1 MGRYLVLVPMALALA
16 ACGGGSGGGGGGAL
30 SLDPVASAATKTAKS
45 GGEHMTFRV
54 RIRPPGPGPSLSIT
68 GSGDFDVSR
77 HVGRATLQ
85 FSGLPQIG
93 GPAEEIV
100 DGSVVYVRFPFLEGR
115 LPSGKHWL
123 KVDLEKQARAM
134 GIDLNALMQNSTT
147 DPTQLLRYLEAA
159 STGVEKIGPERV
171 AGVATTHYSATVDF
185 DKLARA
191 RPNEKSS
198 IKRLEQLTGVQYVP
212 VDVWID
218 RDHYVRKVKES
229 IEMHLLPPG
238 GATTRMVMSFE
249 LSTFGKH
256 VSVTPPPVDEV
267 VDASS
272 LGGAAS

>member
-1 MGRYLVLVPMALALA
+1 MGRYLALVPMALALA
-16 ACGGGSGGGGGGAL
+16 ACGGGGGGAL

-68 GSGDFDVSR
+68 GSGDFDAAK
-77 HVGRATLQ
+77 HVGRASLQ
-85 FSGLPQIG
+85 FSGLPQLR
-93 GPAEEIV
+93 GPAEEIL

-123 KVDLEKQARAM
+123 KLDLAKQARAM
-134 GIDLNALMQNSTT
+134 GVDFNALQSSTS
-147 DPTQLLRYLEAA
+147 DPTQMVRYLEAA
-159 STGVEKIGPERV
+159 STGVEKIGPARV
-171 AGVATTHYSATVDF
+171 AGAATTHYSATVDF

-198 IKRLEQLTGVQYVP
+198 IKRLEQLTGVKYVP

-218 RDHYVRKVKES
+218 RDHYVRRVKES
-229 IEMHLLPPG
+229 IEMHLLGPG
-238 GATTRMVMSFE
+238 GATTRMVMSYE
-249 LSTFGKH
+249 LSGFGTH
-256 VSVTPPPVDEV
+256 VDASPPPGNEV